1 MAKRRRHPPN
11 SPVSRTQPKPE
22 QIQRRSEYIQITYE
36 APLPPPQM
44 LAEYERVL
52 PGISDRMVRRM
63 ESQSEHRQGLEN
75 QTIGANI
82 AGEKRGQIIA
92 GVLALVA
99 ILASF
104 YLIATGK
111 DRYGIYIFIT
121 TFASLVT
128 IFIAGKIYQS
138 RQLAKRRKELRELL
152 PRPPAPPSSEH

>member
-1 MAKRRRHPPN
+1 MAKRRHHSQNISVPRP
-11 SPVSRTQPKPE
+11 QPTAG
-22 QIQRRSEYIQITYE
+22 QIQKRSEYIQITYE
-36 APLPPPQM
+36 APLPPPHM

-52 PGISDRMVRRM
+52 PGISDRIVRRM

-75 QTIGANI
+75 QTISANI

-92 GVLALVA
+92 GILALVA

-111 DRYGIYIFIT
+111 DRYGIYVFIT

-138 RQLAKRRKELRELL
+138 RELAKRRKEMKELL
-152 PRPPAPPSSEH
+152 PRPSAPPRD